1 MPYNI
6 DVSSYC
12 WRWLRKRTRN
22 RSYSSRLQE
31 AADKVKQ
38 IPVQL

>member
-1 MPYNI
+1 MCQVI
-6 DVSSYC
+6 VEDGSE
-12 WRWLRKRTRN
+12 KGQKN
-22 RSYSSRLQE
+22 RSYSSRFQE